1 MSPTND
7 QDELERV
14 GRLLREASGRMAE
27 AYALLRRCGPRSEGL
42 RWDDAF
48 AWQLEELQK
57 AVDTCAALER
67 RLDAA
72 GGDR

>member
-1 MSPTND
+1 MGPMND
-7 QDELERV
+7 RDELERV
-14 GRLLREASGRMAE
+14 ARLLQEASGRMAE

-67 RLDAA
+67 RLNAADA
-72 GGDR
+72 GR